1 MYAVPRFS
9 DGHWPST
16 VIETFLFPAT
26 RAFHLVLLQG
36 WEGVKE
42 IFTRATSA
50 RREKPVADRGFSY
63 GRTARRRTIARE
75 LTFFAAFDF
84 LVDARTSRIRIQLL
98 PSSHRL
104 LLIAAP
110 TIVWRPGWCCNVDWP
125 FFFHLDVAS
134 FFSSSFS
141 YQSPCI
147 CREKVQPMMEGVH
160 TITWCVQFASISL
173 SESSPSLSM
182 NVDKRL
188 IPVFIVRPYI

>member
-1 MYAVPRFS
+1 MSLTRLIMYAVPRFS

-84 LVDARTSRIRIQLL
+84 LVDARTSRIRVQLL

-125 FFFHLDVAS
+125 FFFSSWCCFLFFFFIFLPESLYLSRESPAHDGRDNMVCTICKHLSLWIFAVS
-134 FFSSSFS
+134 V
-141 YQSPCI
+141 YE
-147 CREKVQPMMEGVH
+147 CR
-160 TITWCVQFASISL
+160 
-173 SESSPSLSM
+173 
-182 NVDKRL
+182 
-188 IPVFIVRPYI
+188 